1 MKKII
6 PILFV
11 FILLF
16 YSFGYFIVFKSIQYS
31 IRKEIKLLTRQ
42 HVDVNSLECFEFEQ
56 SYLDNPDNDFRW
68 VKVKEFRYKGKLYD
82 ILKTEK
88 TQNQVKLYC
97 INDTDEE
104 MLVDNFLKYS
114 DDLANTNVPQKQSKQ
129 RTLKL
134 LKIVAIVGLHDTN
147 TLFNISDE
155 INIHSIAFLD
165 DIFAKQITPPPKQF
179 SFSV

>member
-1 MKKII
+1 
-6 PILFV
+6 
-11 FILLF
+11 
-16 YSFGYFIVFKSIQYS
+16 
-31 IRKEIKLLTRQ
+31 
-42 HVDVNSLECFEFEQ
+42 
-56 SYLDNPDNDFRW
+56 
-68 VKVKEFRYKGKLYD
+68 
-82 ILKTEK
+82 
-88 TQNQVKLYC
+88 
-97 INDTDEE
+97 

-134 LKIVAIVGLHDTN
+134 LKIVAIVGLRDTN